1 MLHLLR
7 FILIFILVVFLL
19 SFIFRLIINYFFKRL
34 GKKYGGHGY
43 NEESKPEGEVHVSRS
58 PKKDKVVD
66 KSVGEY
72 IDYEEVKG
80 DD

>member
-1 MLHLLR
+1 
-7 FILIFILVVFLL
+7 
-19 SFIFRLIINYFFKRL
+19 L
-34 GKKYGGHGY
+34 GKKFGGHGY